1 MFCTKCGAAVA
12 EGAIYCSACGTRIG
26 GGCNA
31 DSAQGPTTR
40 RRVRVR
46 WWWFLIAF
54 IIVVAICQI
63 IKGPVPQEQYG
74 ENVETQRETVST
86 NSATWKDVARS
97 VREIRKAKADLD
109 QSWSDLKKEMS
120 TACDE
125 VRKSPEYAEYE
136 KSKDQVKKTWA
147 EVKAE
152 FKKGLDEGS
161 K

>member
-1 MFCTKCGAAVA
+1 MFCAKCGASVA
-12 EGAIYCSACGTRIG
+12 EGAIYCSSCGALIDG
-26 GGCNA
+26 GGNA
-31 DSAQGPTTR
+31 DSTQCPATR

-54 IIVVAICQI
+54 IIVFAVCQI
-63 IKGPVPQEQYG
+63 IKGPEPQGQHE
-74 ENVETQRETVST
+74 EIVETQRETVST

-125 VRKSPEYAEYE
+125 VRKSPEYSEYE
-136 KSKDQVKKTWA
+136 KSKDKVKKTWA

-152 FKKGLDEGS
+152 FKKGLDEGC

>member
-12 EGAIYCSACGTRIG
+12 EGAIYCSSCGALIG
-26 GGCNA
+26 GGGNT
-31 DSAQGPTTR
+31 DSKKGPTIR
-40 RRVRVR
+40 RRGRLR

-54 IIVVAICQI
+54 IIVFAICQI
-63 IKGPVPQEQYG
+63 IKGPETQEQHEKG
-74 ENVETQRETVST
+74 EVAQHETVST
-86 NSATWKDVARS
+86 NIVTWKDVARS
-97 VREIRKAKADLD
+97 VRGIRNAKADLD
-109 QSWSDLKKEMS
+109 QSWSDLKKEMN
-120 TACDE
+120 TACDK

-152 FKKGLDEGS
+152 FKKELDEGS

>member
-1 MFCTKCGAAVA
+1 MFCAKC
-12 EGAIYCSACGTRIG
+12 
-26 GGCNA
+26 
-31 DSAQGPTTR
+31 
-40 RRVRVR
+40 RRVRAR

-54 IIVVAICQI
+54 IIVFAICQI
-63 IKGPVPQEQYG
+63 IKGPDLQEQHAKG
-74 ENVETQRETVST
+74 EEAQHETVST
-86 NSATWKDVARS
+86 NIATWKEVVRS
-97 VREIRKAKADLD
+97 VQEIRKSKADLD

-136 KSKDQVKKTWA
+136 KSKDKVKKTWA

-152 FKKGLDEGS
+152 FKKGLEEGR

>member
-1 MFCTKCGAAVA
+1 MFCAKCGASVA
-12 EGAIYCSACGTRIG
+12 GGAIYCSSCGALIG
-26 GGCNA
+26 GGDNA
-31 DSAQGPTTR
+31 NSTQGPTTH
-40 RRVRVR
+40 RRVRMR

-54 IIVVAICQI
+54 IIVFAICQI
-63 IKGPVPQEQYG
+63 IKGPEPQEQR
-74 ENVETQRETVST
+74 EKNVETQRETVST

-97 VREIRKAKADLD
+97 VQEIRKAKADLD

-125 VRKSPEYAEYE
+125 VRKSPEYSEYE
-136 KSKDQVKKTWA
+136 KSKDKVKKAWA

-152 FKKGLDEGS
+152 FTKGLDEGL

>member
-1 MFCTKCGAAVA
+1 MFCAKCGAAVA
-12 EGAIYCSACGTRIG
+12 EGAIYCSACGALIG
-26 GGCNA
+26 GGINA
-31 DSAQGPTTR
+31 NSTPCSTTR

-46 WWWFLIAF
+46 WWWFLVGF
-54 IIVVAICQI
+54 IIVFAICQI
-63 IKGPVPQEQYG
+63 IKGPESQEQHD
-74 ENVETQRETVST
+74 ENVETQRGTAST

-109 QSWSDLKKEMS
+109 QSWSDLKKEMN

-125 VRKSPEYAEYE
+125 VRKSPEYVEYE
-136 KSKDQVKKTWA
+136 KSKDKVKKTWA

-152 FKKGLDEGS
+152 FKKGLDEGL

>member
-12 EGAIYCSACGTRIG
+12 EKAIYCSACGALIG
-26 GGCNA
+26 GGSNA
-31 DSAQGPTTR
+31 DSTQAPTTR
-40 RRVRVR
+40 RRFRVR
-46 WWWFLIAF
+46 WWWFLIVF

-63 IKGPVPQEQYG
+63 IKGPEPQEHH
-74 ENVETQRETVST
+74 EANVGTQREAVST

-109 QSWSDLKKEMS
+109 QSWSDLKKEMN

-125 VRKSPEYAEYE
+125 VRKSPEYVEYE
-136 KSKDQVKKTWA
+136 KSKDKVKKTWA
-147 EVKAE
+147 EVKEE
-152 FKKGLDEGS
+152 FKKGLDEGR

>member
-1 MFCTKCGAAVA
+1 MFCVKCGAAVA
-12 EGAIYCSACGTRIG
+12 EGAIYCSSCGALIG
-26 GGCNA
+26 EGNNA
-31 DSAQGPTTR
+31 NLTQGSTTR

-46 WWWFLIAF
+46 WWWLLVAF
-54 IIVVAICQI
+54 IIVCAICQI
-63 IKGPVPQEQYG
+63 IKGPEPQEQHAKG
-74 ENVETQRETVST
+74 EEAQHETVPT
-86 NSATWKDVARS
+86 NTATWKDVARS

-109 QSWSDLKKEMS
+109 QSWSDLKKEMN

-136 KSKDQVKKTWA
+136 KSKDKVKKTWA

-152 FKKGLDEGS
+152 FKKGLDEGF

>member
-1 MFCTKCGAAVA
+1 MFCTKCGAAVT
-12 EGAIYCSACGTRIG
+12 EGAIYCSACGALIG
-26 GGCNA
+26 GGINA
-31 DSAQGPTTR
+31 DSTHSPTTR
-40 RRVRVR
+40 RRVRVK

-63 IKGPVPQEQYG
+63 IKGPELQEQR
-74 ENVETQRETVST
+74 EKNVETQRETVST

-125 VRKSPEYAEYE
+125 VRKSPEYSEYE
-136 KSKDQVKKTWA
+136 KSKEKVKKTWA

-152 FKKGLDEGS
+152 FKKGLDEGR